1 MSNPL
6 DAYRSVEKATMS
18 GRDLEASVLLKAAQ
32 KLVEAQHRLAGEK
45 DLQTLDE
52 ALRYNQRV
60 WTLFQSE
67 ISEPTNPLPQPI
79 KDNLLA
85 LIGFIDRRTYALMA
99 DPVPER
105 IGVLIEIN
113 RNIASGLQAGSGTVS
128 AQETAG

>member
-1 MSNPL
+1 MSSPL
-6 DAYRSVEKATMS
+6 DAYRSVEKATLS

-32 KLVEAQHRLAGEK
+32 KLVEAQHRLADEK

-67 ISEPTNPLPQPI
+67 ISESANPLPEEI
-79 KDNLLA
+79 KTNLLA

-99 DPVPER
+99 EPKPDR
-105 IGVLIEIN
+105 IDVLIEIN
-113 RNIASGLQAGSGTVS
+113 RNIAGGLQAGSDAARVS
-128 AQETAG
+128 EESQ